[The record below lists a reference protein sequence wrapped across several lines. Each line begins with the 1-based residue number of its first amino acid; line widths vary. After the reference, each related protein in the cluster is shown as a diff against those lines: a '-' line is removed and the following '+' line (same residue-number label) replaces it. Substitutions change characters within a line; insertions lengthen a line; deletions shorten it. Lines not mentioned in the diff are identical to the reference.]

1 MTFAVAPGDWVR
13 NTVSSGGYPALAGLI
28 LAENLFPPIP
38 SELILPLAGFYVRTG
53 RDGVR
58 AGGAGGDDREPRG
71 RVAAVRHR
79 ALRWARLIL
88 RWGRWLRVKEKD
100 LDRADGWFDAHGG
113 WVVLFGRLVPG
124 ARSLVSIPAGLSE
137 MPVLR
142 FTALTALGSTVWNCA
157 LIGAGWA
164 LGEHYE
170 QVGGIVGPIGTAV
183 VGACALAALVLV
195 IRATGDAAP
204 LSRTARRGSS
214 FFLCFCLCLECER
227 KSPSSRSAVCLSK
240 P

>member
-38 SELILPLAGFYVRTG
+38 SELILPLAGFYVGQGEMAFVLAVLAATIGSLAGALLLYAIARFGG
-53 RDGVR
+53 R
-58 AGGAGGDDREPRG
+58 
-71 RVAAVRHR
+71 RV
-79 ALRWARLIL
+79 IL

-100 LDRADGWFDAHGG
+100 LDRADDWFDAHGG

-183 VGACALAALVLV
+183 IGACAFAALVLV
-195 IRATGDAAP
+195 IRAYRRRRAA
-204 LSRTARRGSS
+204 
-214 FFLCFCLCLECER
+214 
-227 KSPSSRSAVCLSK
+227 
-240 P
+240 

>member
-13 NTVSSGGYPALAGLI
+13 NTVTSGGYPALAGLI

-38 SELILPLAGFYVRTG
+38 SELILPLAGFYVGQGEMAFALAVLAATIGSLAGALLLYAIARFGG
-53 RDGVR
+53 R
-58 AGGAGGDDREPRG
+58 
-71 RVAAVRHR
+71 
-79 ALRWARLIL
+79 RLIL
-88 RWGRWLRVKEKD
+88 RWSRWLRVKEKD

-195 IRATGDAAP
+195 LRAYRRRRAA
-204 LSRTARRGSS
+204 
-214 FFLCFCLCLECER
+214 
-227 KSPSSRSAVCLSK
+227 
-240 P
+240 

>member
-13 NTVSSGGYPALAGLI
+13 NTVSTGGYPALAGLI

-38 SELILPLAGFYVRTG
+38 SELILPLAGYYVGQGEMTFILAVLAATIG
-53 RDGVR
+53 SVV
-58 AGGAGGDDREPRG
+58 GA
-71 RVAAVRHR
+71 
-79 ALRWARLIL
+79 LIL
-88 RWGRWLRVKEKD
+88 YAIARYGGRAVVLRFGKVLRVKGRD
-100 LDRADGWFDAHGG
+100 LDRGDEWFDRHGS
-113 WVVLFGRLVPG
+113 WVVVFGRLVPG

-137 MPVLR
+137 MPIVR

-195 IRATGDAAP
+195 LRAYRRRRAA
-204 LSRTARRGSS
+204 
-214 FFLCFCLCLECER
+214 
-227 KSPSSRSAVCLSK
+227 
-240 P
+240 

>member
-38 SELILPLAGFYVRTG
+38 SELILPLAGYYVGQGEMAFVLAVLAATIGSLAGALLLYAIARFGG
-53 RDGVR
+53 RRFVLKLGKV
-58 AGGAGGDDREPRG
+58 
-71 RVAAVRHR
+71 
-79 ALRWARLIL
+79 
-88 RWGRWLRVKEKD
+88 LRVKERD
-100 LDRADGWFDAHGG
+100 LDRSDEWFDRHGS

-137 MPVLR
+137 MPVLK
-142 FTALTALGSTVWNCA
+142 FTALTAAGSTAWNAA

-170 QVGGIVGPIGTAV
+170 KVGGIVGPIGTAV
-183 VGACALAALVLV
+183 VGLCALAVLGLVVAALRRR
-195 IRATGDAAP
+195 RAA
-204 LSRTARRGSS
+204 
-214 FFLCFCLCLECER
+214 
-227 KSPSSRSAVCLSK
+227 
-240 P
+240 

>member
-38 SELILPLAGFYVRTG
+38 SELILPLAGYYVGQGEMAFILAVLAATIGSLAGALMLYALARFGG
-53 RDGVR
+53 R
-58 AGGAGGDDREPRG
+58 
-71 RVAAVRHR
+71 
-79 ALRWARLIL
+79 RLIL
-88 RWGRWLRVKEKD
+88 RLGKVLRIKERD
-100 LDRADGWFDAHGG
+100 LDRGDEWFDRHGG

-137 MPVLR
+137 MPVMK
-142 FTALTALGSTVWNCA
+142 FTALTAAGSTAWNAA

-170 QVGGIVGPIGTAV
+170 KVGGIVGPIGTAV
-183 VGACALAALVLV
+183 VGVSVVAVLALVA
-195 IRATGDAAP
+195 RAYRK
-204 LSRTARRGSS
+204 RTA
-214 FFLCFCLCLECER
+214 
-227 KSPSSRSAVCLSK
+227 
-240 P
+240 